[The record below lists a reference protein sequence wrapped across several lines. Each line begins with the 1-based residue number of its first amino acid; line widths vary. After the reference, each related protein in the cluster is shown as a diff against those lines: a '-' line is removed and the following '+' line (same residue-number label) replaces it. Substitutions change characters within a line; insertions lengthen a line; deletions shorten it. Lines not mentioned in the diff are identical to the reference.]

1 MKKFMVILLALMLTL
16 AMAACGGS
24 APSSGDAPAEES
36 KGSGYGGFGNSFIA
50 ESDGAGY
57 ETNDDCRYCRSCGTL
72 SVLV

>member
-1 MKKFMVILLALMLTL
+1 MKKILMAMIALMLVL

-36 KGSGYGGFGNSFIA
+36 KGSGYSGFGNSFIA

-57 ETNDDCRYCRSCGTL
+57 ETARTAVSLRRTRLDL
-72 SVLV
+72 